1 MERHPLDLLIEAGPD
16 GLDRAVG
23 LLCRGG
29 ARRRRRPASSRA
41 HRRRSRGCPI
51 S

>member
-23 LLCRGG
+23 LLCCVL
-29 ARRRRRPASSRA
+29 SRA
-41 HRRRSRGCPI
+41 
-51 S
+51 